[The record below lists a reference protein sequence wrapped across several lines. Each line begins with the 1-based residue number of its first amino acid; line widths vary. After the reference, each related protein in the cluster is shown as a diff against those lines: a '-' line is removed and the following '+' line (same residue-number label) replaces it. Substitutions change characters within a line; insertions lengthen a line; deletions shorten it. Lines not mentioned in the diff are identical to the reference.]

1 MTISFYRMKKNIL
14 LVFLCFFAL
23 SAFAQNMKS
32 VFVAMPDSIT
42 PLLTKVNKEDC
53 IDFLDSNMKA
63 EVKNRFD
70 GTAEMKVVTEDYTL
84 VQTSEVGTLEMK
96 LLPVND
102 STKVI
107 CMVKTVCA
115 TACDSEIR
123 FYTSDWKEELDAQA
137 FFTKPKESNFFL
149 PNDSVTDESVLIRKK
164 ADMLLMKASLSKDD
178 VSLTFIY
185 TTPDYLNEEDRE
197 KLLPYLRKEPVVLQ
211 WQEGKFR

>member
-137 FFTKPKESNFFL
+137 FFKKPKEGDFFL